1 MEKLE
6 LPGPRVIIALLLVL
20 LIIVTASPSS
30 GLLGEEFDPLANVPI
45 EGHLGG
51 HTEPQLACTTDD
63 STTVEVNL
71 TAQATEWQFTAG
83 TTIDAWTFGNALPGP
98 VLCADIGDRIEVN
111 LNNELSVP
119 VSFHVHLPAANGSS
133 NPESVAPGAAA
144 TYAFT
149 ATTAGA
155 YLYHDLA
162 NGNEGI
168 GRGLYGVLIVRDSI
182 PEVDHEI
189 VVLMGEFQPA
199 YHPDTYAAVING
211 KAFPWMPRWNFDTD
225 ERVRVYLV
233 NAGPS
238 EEHTFHIHGHRWLD
252 ADEGRPIDNKFL
264 SPHSAVHHPE
274 LPAPEGFIPLANALA
289 ADVAVFEFNASAEG
303 EWMYHCHVYD
313 HINAGMMGHLT
324 VGDVESYYHGEDA
337 H

>member
-1 MEKLE
+1 M
-6 LPGPRVIIALLLVL
+6 R
-20 LIIVTASPSS
+20 
-30 GLLGEEFDPLANVPI
+30 
-45 EGHLGG
+45 
-51 HTEPQLACTTDD
+51 
-63 STTVEVNL
+63 
-71 TAQATEWQFTAG
+71 
-83 TTIDAWTFGNALPGP
+83 
-98 VLCADIGDRIEVN
+98 
-111 LNNELSVP
+111 
-119 VSFHVHLPAANGSS
+119 
-133 NPESVAPGAAA
+133 
-144 TYAFT
+144 
-149 ATTAGA
+149 
-155 YLYHDLA
+155 
-162 NGNEGI
+162 
-168 GRGLYGVLIVRDSI
+168 IVRDSI

-211 KAFPWMPRWNFDTD
+211 RAFPWMPRWNFDTD
-225 ERVRVYLV
+225 EQVRVYLV